1 MLVMLHFSSSRAMI
15 VWQLDTSA
23 ATGAVDVEGYVNTNQ

>member
-1 MLVMLHFSSSRAMI
+1 MLVVLHFSSSRAMI

-23 ATGAVDVEGYVNTNQ
+23 ATGAVDVEGYVNTSP